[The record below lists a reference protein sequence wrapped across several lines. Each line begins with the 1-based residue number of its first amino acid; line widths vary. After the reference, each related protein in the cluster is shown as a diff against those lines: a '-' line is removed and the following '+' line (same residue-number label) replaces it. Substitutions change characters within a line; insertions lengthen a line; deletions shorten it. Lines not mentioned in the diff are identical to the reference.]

1 MVTKPT
7 SKRAARKT
15 GAKKKSKAETKRNGA
30 KRARPTKEER
40 EAERATKKVVA
51 KAEAE
56 AKREAAAIERIQ
68 KKLAAEMAR
77 IEAASAAKAIKA
89 AEAARKAE
97 EKAKAAAARE
107 EARSAKRAEF
117 AATKAREVEER
128 QAAAEAKRAEWAQK
142 TNITDMD
149 REKAQR
155 LAYRVTASTW
165 PREAWV
171 AHIKDHKQRVLADAT
186 ASICAIFGIPCD
198 VLRADRK
205 DQSPKSR
212 NENSLRGMALG
223 AVIDTGLTMGLGW
236 NELHTHPE
244 IGRSEVLDL
253 PPHAATIRGAW
264 GRWLATANIDGV
276 LMDVMRARVAEV
288 QAAAVKAAAGSK

>member
-7 SKRAARKT
+7 SKRADRKT
-15 GAKKKSKAETKRNGA
+15 GAKKKSKTETKRSGA
-30 KRARPTKEER
+30 KRRKAPASRP
-40 EAERATKKVVA
+40 
-51 KAEAE
+51 
-56 AKREAAAIERIQ
+56 
-68 KKLAAEMAR
+68 
-77 IEAASAAKAIKA
+77 A
-89 AEAARKAE
+89 AEATAAPSSKSISTTEKEQRVAFREQAR
-97 EKAKAAAARE
+97 
-107 EARSAKRAEF
+107 
-117 AATKAREVEER
+117 
-128 QAAAEAKRAEWAQK
+128 
-142 TNITDMD
+142 D
-149 REKAQR
+149 
-155 LAYRVTASTW
+155 W

-236 NELHTHPE
+236 NELHTHHE

-264 GRWLATANIDGV
+264 GRWIATANIDGV

-288 QAAAVKAAAGSK
+288 QAAAVKAAAGGK

>member
-30 KRARPTKEER
+30 KSRKAPASRP
-40 EAERATKKVVA
+40 
-51 KAEAE
+51 
-56 AKREAAAIERIQ
+56 
-68 KKLAAEMAR
+68 
-77 IEAASAAKAIKA
+77 A
-89 AEAARKAE
+89 AEATAAPSSKSISTTEKEQHVAFREQAR
-97 EKAKAAAARE
+97 
-107 EARSAKRAEF
+107 
-117 AATKAREVEER
+117 
-128 QAAAEAKRAEWAQK
+128 
-142 TNITDMD
+142 D
-149 REKAQR
+149 
-155 LAYRVTASTW
+155 W

-223 AVIDTGLTMGLGW
+223 AVIDTGLAMGLGW

-264 GRWLATANIDGV
+264 GRWIATANIDGV

-288 QAAAVKAAAGSK
+288 QAAAVKAAAGGK

>member
-15 GAKKKSKAETKRNGA
+15 GAKKKSKTETKRSGA
-30 KRARPTKEER
+30 KR
-40 EAERATKKVVA
+40 
-51 KAEAE
+51 
-56 AKREAAAIERIQ
+56 
-68 KKLAAEMAR
+68 
-77 IEAASAAKAIKA
+77 
-89 AEAARKAE
+89 RKAPASRPAADAAPASKSISTT
-97 EKAKAAAARE
+97 EKEQRVAFREQAR
-107 EARSAKRAEF
+107 
-117 AATKAREVEER
+117 
-128 QAAAEAKRAEWAQK
+128 
-142 TNITDMD
+142 D
-149 REKAQR
+149 
-155 LAYRVTASTW
+155 W

-223 AVIDTGLTMGLGW
+223 AVIDTGLAMGLGW

-264 GRWLATANIDGV
+264 GRWIATANIDGV

-288 QAAAVKAAAGSK
+288 QAAAVKAAAGGK

>member
-1 MVTKPT
+1 MVTKTT
-7 SKRAARKT
+7 SKRADRKT
-15 GAKKKSKAETKRNGA
+15 GAKKKSKTETKRSGA
-30 KRARPTKEER
+30 KRR
-40 EAERATKKVVA
+40 
-51 KAEAE
+51 KAPASSP
-56 AKREAAAIERIQ
+56 
-68 KKLAAEMAR
+68 AAEPT
-77 IEAASAAKAIKA
+77 AASAPSSKSISTTEKEQRA
-89 AEAARKAE
+89 AFREQAR
-97 EKAKAAAARE
+97 
-107 EARSAKRAEF
+107 
-117 AATKAREVEER
+117 
-128 QAAAEAKRAEWAQK
+128 
-142 TNITDMD
+142 D
-149 REKAQR
+149 
-155 LAYRVTASTW
+155 W

-264 GRWLATANIDGV
+264 GRWIATANIDGV

-288 QAAAVKAAAGSK
+288 QAAAVKAAAGGK

>member
-30 KRARPTKEER
+30 KSRKAPASRP
-40 EAERATKKVVA
+40 
-51 KAEAE
+51 
-56 AKREAAAIERIQ
+56 
-68 KKLAAEMAR
+68 
-77 IEAASAAKAIKA
+77 A
-89 AEAARKAE
+89 AEATAAPSSKSISTTEKEQRAAFREQAR
-97 EKAKAAAARE
+97 
-107 EARSAKRAEF
+107 
-117 AATKAREVEER
+117 
-128 QAAAEAKRAEWAQK
+128 
-142 TNITDMD
+142 D
-149 REKAQR
+149 
-155 LAYRVTASTW
+155 W

-276 LMDVMRARVAEV
+276 LMDVMRARVSEV
-288 QAAAVKAAAGSK
+288 QAAAVKAAAVKAAAGGK

>member
-7 SKRAARKT
+7 SKRADRKT
-15 GAKKKSKAETKRNGA
+15 GAKKKSKTETKRSGA
-30 KRARPTKEER
+30 KRRKAPASRP
-40 EAERATKKVVA
+40 
-51 KAEAE
+51 
-56 AKREAAAIERIQ
+56 
-68 KKLAAEMAR
+68 
-77 IEAASAAKAIKA
+77 A
-89 AEAARKAE
+89 AEATAAPSSKSISTTEKEQRVAFREQAR
-97 EKAKAAAARE
+97 
-107 EARSAKRAEF
+107 
-117 AATKAREVEER
+117 
-128 QAAAEAKRAEWAQK
+128 
-142 TNITDMD
+142 D
-149 REKAQR
+149 
-155 LAYRVTASTW
+155 W

-198 VLRADRK
+198 VLRADRS

-212 NENSLRGMALG
+212 NENSLRGMALD
-223 AVIDTGLTMGLGW
+223 AVIDTGLAMGLGW

-264 GRWLATANIDGV
+264 GRWIATANIDGV

-288 QAAAVKAAAGSK
+288 QAAAVKAAAVKAAAGGK

>member
-1 MVTKPT
+1 MVTKTT
-7 SKRAARKT
+7 SKRADRKT
-15 GAKKKSKAETKRNGA
+15 GAKKSKTETKRSGA
-30 KRARPTKEER
+30 KR
-40 EAERATKKVVA
+40 
-51 KAEAE
+51 
-56 AKREAAAIERIQ
+56 
-68 KKLAAEMAR
+68 
-77 IEAASAAKAIKA
+77 
-89 AEAARKAE
+89 RKAPASRPAADAAPASKSISTT
-97 EKAKAAAARE
+97 EKEQRVAFREQAR
-107 EARSAKRAEF
+107 
-117 AATKAREVEER
+117 
-128 QAAAEAKRAEWAQK
+128 
-142 TNITDMD
+142 D
-149 REKAQR
+149 
-155 LAYRVTASTW
+155 W

-236 NELHTHPE
+236 NELHTHHE

-264 GRWLATANIDGV
+264 GRWIATANIDGV

-288 QAAAVKAAAGSK
+288 QAAAVKAAAGGK